1 MHPSPT
7 SGTSKIM
14 LLWMV
19 AAVVVLA
26 TSIAGAFWLD
36 RQFEEPDSIK
46 VTSLFQRLEARSI
59 MAVLAHPDDEIQIAG
74 LLADAGR
81 RRDTDSR
88 TLTLTRGEAAV
99 TRMQISGPE
108 HLARIRTGELH
119 NFGALLG
126 LDEQA
131 VLDYADGGLQNAQP
145 DSILNDVVRH
155 IRRWKPEIIVT
166 FDAAT
171 GLTLHPDH
179 MIAGHVA
186 RRAFYLAGDVS
197 YQPSLGLAHRPSS
210 LVVVLA
216 PRRMLRRFGGGPGQ
230 QIAETQP
237 EPQYAIEADHRLKV
251 QGWAIHQSQRHV
263 IREVFGVPPHLLYWF
278 WDKEHYAIVEDPS
291 N

>member
-1 MHPSPT
+1 MFNFSA
-7 SGTSKIM
+7 SKSR
-14 LLWMV
+14 WRRAV
-19 AAVVVLA
+19 ATVATVAVLA
-26 TSIAGAFWLD
+26 MLVAAFWLD
-36 RQFEEPDSIK
+36 RQFEEPGAVEVASLLKHFDSQS
-46 VTSLFQRLEARSI
+46 V

-74 LLADAGR
+74 VLADAGMR
-81 RRDTDSR
+81 REAESW

-99 TRMQISGPE
+99 TQMPISGPG

-119 NFGALLG
+119 KFGASLG

-131 VLDYADGGLQNAQP
+131 VLDYPDGGLRNAQP

-179 MIAGHVA
+179 MVAGDAA
-186 RRAFYLAGDVS
+186 RKAFYLAGDAS
-197 YQPSLGLAHRPSS
+197 YEPSIGVAHQPGI

-216 PRRMLRRFGGGPGQ
+216 PRRMLRRFGGDVGQ
-230 QIAETQP
+230 KISKRQAV
-237 EPQYAIEADHRLKV
+237 PQYAIEVSARLKV

-263 IREVFGVPPHLLYWF
+263 IREVFGVPPQLLYWF
-278 WDKEHYAIVEDPS
+278 WDKEHYAIVEDAT